1 MFHVHISLGIG
12 SSNAGL
18 TLSAPP
24 RCPLCVTSLTDRGQ
38 ADPMADWIAYGVLAI
53 LLLLVFFFYLMIRR
67 TVLGYKEGVERGK
80 E

>member
-1 MFHVHISLGIG
+1 MFHVHISLGID
-12 SSNAGL
+12 SSNFGF
-18 TLSAPP
+18 THSIRPG
-24 RCPLCVTSLTDRGQ
+24 CPLCVTSLTDGGQ
-38 ADPMADWIAYGVLAI
+38 GGPMADWIAYGVLAL